1 MAQKEL
7 EPEVQEALSYIESGQ
22 NFILEGGAGSGKTY
36 SLISLINELS
46 LKYPEKS
53 IVCITYTNNAVAEIK
68 SRINNENFLVSTIH
82 EFIWNIMKKY
92 QNEIKVTLVNL
103 INDEN
108 YKIFTKPRE
117 IEEES
122 IAIDIFKDIYVE
134 YDEYY
139 SMTPN
144 NEKKIKISHNH
155 VLIIAE
161 KMFEKYKK
169 LSDIFK
175 DIANFIFI
183 DEYQD
188 TDPGVIKILLEH
200 IKNSDKK
207 NIVGFFGDS
216 MQAIYD
222 DGIGDLEKY
231 HLKKIIKVQNRRNP
245 KVVIEVAN
253 KFRDDG
259 LKQVPSTD
267 YDAPNMENGD
277 IIKGSVKFIFGESLD
292 EIKLLKSKEIF
303 SEWDFNEI
311 GKTKELRLTH
321 NYNADMIGFKEL
333 YNLYNNDLII
343 KLINKIRIEIAGKNI
358 LTSEKTLEELAVEI
372 NCKKLL
378 EEIKVSNDYTIYQEI
393 RSLLWEEIKNKYKI
407 NKESLLGY
415 KLNGLNKRYEAS
427 SNRDKILQRLDTLN
441 ELLELY
447 EGKQYNEFLKQTHC
461 IIKNKNEKIKLEK
474 AVNFLLENDNNTIG
488 EILETAEKE
497 GLLKEDDLFNDFI
510 LNKGTYLWKKI
521 KKIPFIQYRNSIK
534 YLKEFFPIATQHSV
548 KGSEYDNVLI
558 ILASNW
564 NKYDFK
570 TLFGK
575 GSTNETVKKRTKKL
589 FYVSITR
596 AKRNLV
602 IYMPLDENNE
612 RDKNAIL
619 EKAKEYFG
627 VNNVFALE
635 ELK

>member
-7 EPEVQEALSYIESGQ
+7 ETEVQDALSYIESGQ

-68 SRINNENFLVSTIH
+68 SRISNENFLVSTIH
-82 EFIWNIMKKY
+82 EFIWNIIKKY
-92 QNEIKVTLVNL
+92 QNEIKVTLVDL
-103 INDEN
+103 INNEN
-108 YKIFTKPRE
+108 YKIFTKPKE
-117 IEEES
+117 IIEKS
-122 IAIDIFKDIYVE
+122 ITIDIFKDICIE

-144 NEKKIKISHNH
+144 DEKKIKISHNH

-188 TDPGVIKILLEH
+188 TDPGVVKILLEH
-200 IKNSDKK
+200 IKNSNKK

-231 HLKKIIKVQNRRNP
+231 HLQKIIKEQNRRNP
-245 KVVIEVAN
+245 KAIIEVAN

-259 LKQVPSTD
+259 LRQVPSTD

-277 IIKGSVKFIFGESLD
+277 IIKGSVKFIYGERLD
-292 EIKLLKSKEIF
+292 DIKLLKNKEIF
-303 SEWDFNEI
+303 SEWDFGKI

-321 NYNADMIGFKEL
+321 NYNADMSGFKEL

-343 KLINKIRIEIAGKNI
+343 KLINKIRKEITI
-358 LTSEKTLEELAVEI
+358 STSEKTLEKIVSEI

-378 EEIKVSNDYTIYQEI
+378 EEIKVSSDYTIYQEI
-393 RSLLWEEIKNKYKI
+393 KNLLWEEVKNKYKI

-447 EGKQYNEFLKQTHC
+447 EGKQYNEFLKQTRY
-461 IIKNKNEKIKLEK
+461 IVKNKNEKIKLEK
-474 AVNFLLENDNNTIG
+474 IINFLLENENNTIG
-488 EILETAEKE
+488 KTLEIAEKE

-521 KKIPFIQYRNSIK
+521 KEIPFIQYRNSIG

-548 KGSEYDNVLI
+548 KGSEYDNVLVV
-558 ILASNW
+558 LASNW

-575 GSTNETVKKRTKKL
+575 GSTNDAVKRRTKKL

-602 IYMPLDENNE
+602 IYMPLDKKNEEN
-612 RDKNAIL
+612 KNGII

-627 VNNVFALE
+627 INNVFALE

>member
-7 EPEVQEALSYIESGQ
+7 ELEVQEALSYIESGQ

-36 SLISLINELS
+36 SLISLINKLS

-82 EFIWNIMKKY
+82 EFIWNIIKKY

-231 HLKKIIKVQNRRNP
+231 HLRKIIKKQNRRNP
-245 KVVIEVAN
+245 KIVIEVAN

-259 LKQVPSTD
+259 LKQIPSTD

-277 IIKGSVKFIFGESLD
+277 IIKGSVKFIYGENLD
-292 EIKLLKSKEIF
+292 DIKLLKSKEIF
-303 SEWDFNEI
+303 SEWDFSEI

-358 LTSEKTLEELAVEI
+358 LTSEKTLEELTVEI

-393 RSLLWEEIKNKYKI
+393 RNLLWEEIKNKYKI

-447 EGKQYNEFLKQTHC
+447 EGKQYNEFLKQTHY

-497 GLLKEDDLFNDFI
+497 GLLKEDDLFNNFI
-510 LNKGTYLWKKI
+510 QKKGTYLWKKI
-521 KKIPFIQYRNSIK
+521 KEIPFIQYRNSIK

-575 GSTNETVKKRTKKL
+575 GSANEAVKRRTKKL